1 MGSSPA
7 STSLGSSSG
16 GSSDRPPADGE
27 VDLQLLGGGVAN
39 RDRILRV
46 GDTVRRP
53 LAPSA
58 PATHALLRHLE
69 RAGFDGSP
77 RVLGVTGQTET
88 LTWIRGRAAAAP
100 LPGWALSDATVASV
114 GTLLRRFHDAV
125 ASFEPSG
132 HQWHADVPSA
142 YRGRSV
148 SHNDVHPGN
157 IVFDSDAMATGLID
171 FDLAAPGSAVWDLA
185 TAARSWCPLVD
196 DVDLPAGYAAGRDRF
211 RRLAVLLDAYGLA
224 RSQRLAV
231 VEAVVANHDWTY
243 RIVTEAARRGHRGF
257 TDYWREVAEQ
267 THRARAWS
275 VRHRGTLLAAVA

>member
-1 MGSSPA
+1 MGPSPA
-7 STSLGSSSG
+7 STSLGASSRG
-16 GSSDRPPADGE
+16 PDDGPQGAAA

-39 RDRILRV
+39 RDRVLRV

-69 RAGFDGSP
+69 AVGFAGSP
-77 RVLGVTGQTET
+77 RVLAVTGQTET
-88 LTWIRGRAAAAP
+88 LTWIRGRAAATP
-100 LPGWALSDATVASV
+100 LPGWALSEATVASV
-114 GTLLRRFHDAV
+114 GALLRRFHDAV
-125 ASFEPSG
+125 ASFESTG
-132 HQWHADVPSA
+132 LQWHAEVPPA

-157 IVFDSDAMATGLID
+157 IVFDSDAAAVGLID
-171 FDLAAPGSAVWDLA
+171 FDLAAPGSPVWDLA

-196 DVDLPAGYAAGRDRF
+196 DVDLPAGYEAGRDRF
-211 RRLAVLLDAYGLA
+211 RRLAVLLEAYGLA

-257 TDYWREVAEQ
+257 TDYWREVADQ